1 MGELSRACCYRAGG
15 EVGCLWLRAVLVWVR
30 FGHSLGILGAVGWF
44 WGVCSFSVRRLV
56 PAGRPLCLPV
66 DEHCLLTL
74 EQLGLGLY
82 TRQKRC
88 CCCFSGNFNKKVTRC
103 AAPQS
108 ALSRGGGGAGT
119 PPQGP
124 RPAPPSQHPPPA
136 QARRPALRA
145 TSRRRAGYKRRERI
159 RRRPFGGRPRRR
171 QHGAGEHRGGAAGR
185 GVLGEVGT
193 DLLFIYWF

>member
-30 FGHSLGILGAVGWF
+30 FGHSLGIFGAVGWF

-56 PAGRPLCLPV
+56 PAGRPLCLPG

-108 ALSRGGGGAGT
+108 ALSRGGGGCGDTASGA
-119 PPQGP
+119 
-124 RPAPPSQHPPPA
+124 APS
-136 QARRPALRA
+136 PALPA
-145 TSRRRAGYKRRERI
+145 SPARAGARSRAACYVTTS
-159 RRRPFGGRPRRR
+159 GR
-171 QHGAGEHRGGAAGR
+171 
-185 GVLGEVGT
+185 L
-193 DLLFIYWF
+193 